1 MSSWPFRLAEK
12 RLDGGEM
19 CVRFSRREGALAE
32 KWRRHANSGR
42 IDDRPRGRGINEQ
55 FSPCFADAVKPTRGS
70 SPPLAGKAEKSALAA
85 RGGGGDSAF
94 RPET

>member
-19 CVRFSRREGALAE
+19 CVS
-32 KWRRHANSGR
+32 
-42 IDDRPRGRGINEQ
+42 GRGINEQ
-55 FSPCFADAVKPTRGS
+55 FSPLFADAVKPTRGR
-70 SPPLAGKAEKSALAA
+70 SPPLAGKAEKYALAA